1 MSRADLAAFG
11 HWNWSAAPVERV
23 ATGVTRQVL
32 AGDRIM
38 VCRLSLEPGVVTAV
52 HSHPHEQMT
61 LVETGR
67 VRFHVA
73 GAEHEAAGGDVLL
86 FPSGVEH
93 GATIL
98 DEPAVLVDIFSP
110 PREDFLQARPSRS

>member
-1 MSRADLAAFG
+1 MTRADLAAFG
-11 HWNWSAAPVERV
+11 HWNWSAAPVERI
-23 ATGVTRQVL
+23 AKGVTRQML

-38 VCRLSLEPGVVTAV
+38 VCRLSFEPGVVTAV
-52 HSHPHEQMT
+52 HSHAHEQMT
-61 LVETGR
+61 LVEQGR

-73 GAEHEAAGGDVLL
+73 GVDHEAGAGDVLL

-98 DEPAVLVDIFSP
+98 DGPAVLVDIFSP
-110 PREDFLQARPSRS
+110 PREDFLQARQARP

>member
-1 MSRADLAAFG
+1 
-11 HWNWSAAPVERV
+11 
-23 ATGVTRQVL
+23 
-32 AGDRIM
+32 M
-38 VCRLSLEPGVVTAV
+38 VCRLSFEPGVVTAV

-61 LVETGR
+61 LVEQGR

-73 GAEHEAAGGDVLL
+73 GADHDAAAGDVLL
-86 FPSGVEH
+86 FPSGVSH

-110 PREDFLQARPSRS
+110 PRDDFVRTRS